1 MDGSLS
7 AADEESK
14 LPSSGHKRG
23 SWRAFPFIAAST
35 AGLTV
40 AAGGWM
46 SNLIVY
52 MIGEFNVKSIDSAQI
67 GNVVY
72 GCTTMFPVIGAIIAD
87 SYLGSFSVICISSVI
102 SFLGIVLLM
111 LTSTLDS
118 LRPPPCDN
126 NGSTLCTN
134 PTKAQYAVLYTAL
147 ALAIVGV
154 GGTRFTIGTMGA
166 DQFDNPKQQSIFWNW
181 FIFILY
187 SSSAVSGTAIVYVED
202 NVGWGWGFGICA
214 VVNILGLAIFV
225 FGARFY
231 RRVKPQGSPFMG
243 LGQVVVAAI
252 RKRNV
257 LGSGRSEDYYQ
268 NPVDGGTKMVAAT
281 PSESFKFLN
290 RAALKTEGD
299 IREDGLIAKLWNL
312 CTIQQVE
319 DLKRLIRIFPLWSTG
334 IFLTTPLAIQSSLT
348 TLQAL
353 SVDRHVGPHFKIPA
367 GSMTVFILVS
377 TSISIAVI
385 DRLLYPLWKKLTA
398 RTLTPLQRV
407 GVGHVANVLSM
418 VVSALVELKRLK
430 MVDAHHLQN
439 QTNGSTVVP
448 MSVLWLVPQLVIAG
462 IAEAFHLPGN
472 VAFYYQEFPPLLKS
486 TSTALVALLIGIAF
500 YLSTA
505 VVGIV
510 RRATLWLP
518 DNINDGRM
526 DNVYWVLSS
535 VGVLNFGYY
544 LVCAWL
550 YKYQDVEDVVD
561 DDDDGFRSIE

>member
-23 SWRAFPFIAAST
+23 SWRAFPFIAATT

-46 SNLIVY
+46 NNLIVY

-187 SSSAVSGTAIVYVED
+187 TSSAISGTAIVYVED

-225 FGARFY
+225 FGTRFY

-353 SVDRHVGPHFKIPA
+353 SVDRHAGPHFKIPA
-367 GSMTVFILVS
+367 GSMIVFILVS

-462 IAEAFHLPGN
+462 IAEAFHFPGN

-505 VVGIV
+505 VVGVV

-518 DNINDGRM
+518 DNIN
-526 DNVYWVLSS
+526 
-535 VGVLNFGYY
+535 
-544 LVCAWL
+544 C
-550 YKYQDVEDVVD
+550 
-561 DDDDGFRSIE
+561 

>member
-23 SWRAFPFIAAST
+23 GWSAFPFITATMAA
-35 AGLTV
+35 LTV

-46 SNLIVY
+46 TNLIVY

-67 GNVVY
+67 TNVVY

-87 SYLGSFSVICISSVI
+87 SYLGSFSVICISSFI

-225 FGARFY
+225 FGTRFY
-231 RRVKPQGSPFMG
+231 RRVKPRGSPFMG

-257 LGSGRSEDYYQ
+257 LGSRRGEGYYQ
-268 NPVDGGTKMVAAT
+268 KPVDGGTKMVAAT
-281 PSESFKFLN
+281 PSESFNVLKSCSPKNRRRHLRRWLN
-290 RAALKTEGD
+290 SKTMELMHNPTS
-299 IREDGLIAKLWNL
+299 RRSQKANQNL
-312 CTIQQVE
+312 PTMVNRHI
-319 DLKRLIRIFPLWSTG
+319 LNHPTG
-334 IFLTTPLAIQSSLT
+334 HPNQPNYPSSP
-348 TLQAL
+348 Q
-353 SVDRHVGPHFKIPA
+353 RRPPHWATFQNP
-367 GSMTVFILVS
+367 SWVH
-377 TSISIAVI
+377 
-385 DRLLYPLWKKLTA
+385 DRLHTCLHLTA
-398 RTLTPLQRV
+398 RTLTPLQRI
-407 GVGHVANVLSM
+407 GVGHVATVLSM

-430 MVDAHHLQN
+430 MVNAHHLQN
-439 QTNGSTVVP
+439 QTNSSIVVP

-462 IAEAFHLPGN
+462 IGEAFHFPGN

-486 TSTALVALLIGIAF
+486 TSTALVALLISIAF

-510 RRATLWLP
+510 RRVTLWLP
-518 DNINDGRM
+518 DNINYGRM
-526 DNVYWVLSS
+526 DNVYWVLSL
-535 VGVLNFGYY
+535 VGVLNSGCY

-550 YKYQDVEDVVD
+550 YKYQDVEDLVDDD
-561 DDDDGFRSIE
+561 DDDDGFRSYE